1 MPTSTSAEATEVAAE
16 AAAPAPKARTLSARP
31 RLKAA
36 VVAEPEAAAE
46 EAAPAPAPKR
56 ATKAT
61 AASAPAAAPAPAP
74 SGKGSQNLQDQFL
87 NHLRKNKTPVTMFL
101 VKGVK
106 LQGIVTW
113 FDNFSILLRR
123 DGQSQLVYKHAV
135 STIMPSTPIDTRLFG
150 TTEGNKKAR
159 LLQDVFL
166 ASIRA
171 AAVQVTMFLVNG
183 VMLQGRVAAY
193 DLFCMMLEREGYV
206 QLAYKHAVSTIQPVT
221 PVDLT
226 GEWDGEEETD
236 A

>member
-1 MPTSTSAEATEVAAE
+1 MTS
-16 AAAPAPKARTLSARP
+16 RTLTARP
-31 RLKAA
+31 R
-36 VVAEPEAAAE
+36 AEKPEA
-46 EAAPAPAPKR
+46 EAGDDAPAVAVAPL
-56 ATKAT
+56 TG
-61 AASAPAAAPAPAP
+61 AA
-74 SGKGSQNLQDQFL
+74 KGQNLQDQFL
-87 NHLRKNKTPVTMFL
+87 NLLRKHKVPVTMFL

-135 STIMPSTPIDTRLFG
+135 STIMPSQPIDARQFASG
-150 TTEGNKKAR
+150 GEGGKKVR

-166 ASIRA
+166 SSVRA
-171 AAVQVTMFLVNG
+171 AGVQVTMFLVNG

-193 DLFCMMLEREGYV
+193 DLFCMLLEREGYV
-206 QLAYKHAVSTIQPVT
+206 QLAYKHAVSTIQPLG

-226 GEWDGEEETD
+226 GDGWDGEEESD

>member
-1 MPTSTSAEATEVAAE
+1 MTS
-16 AAAPAPKARTLSARP
+16 RTLSARP
-31 RLKAA
+31 RPKKP
-36 VVAEPEAAAE
+36 EPEAQDM
-46 EAAPAPAPKR
+46 
-56 ATKAT
+56 
-61 AASAPAAAPAPAP
+61 ASTPAA
-74 SGKGSQNLQDQFL
+74 KGQNLQDQFL
-87 NHLRKNKTPVTMFL
+87 NLLRKNKTPVTMFL

-135 STIMPSTPIDTRLFG
+135 STIMPSQPIDANQFG
-150 TTEGNKKAR
+150 SAGEGGKKTR

-166 ASIRA
+166 SSLRKE
-171 AAVQVTMFLVNG
+171 AVQVTMFLVNG

-193 DLFCMMLEREGYV
+193 DLFCMLLEREGYV

-226 GEWDGEEETD
+226 GEWDGEADED
-236 A
+236 V